1 MVKVIPARIENGQ
14 VIPDVALPPDSEI
27 QEVSILINLRE
38 RTSAKEGTIV
48 SRLVGILKDV
58 GYSREE
64 YGAYLAEKY
73 R

>member
-1 MVKVIPARIENGQ
+1 MLKVIPARIENGQ
-14 VIPDVALPPDSEI
+14 VIPDVALPPDAEI
-27 QEVSILINLRE
+27 QGVSILVNLRE
-38 RTSAKEGTIV
+38 ETLAKEGTIV

-58 GYSREE
+58 DDPRDE